1 MSAEKQVVSET
12 WRENIFGDV
21 IILMLPLGKFSTSV
35 GIIIKKEDSVLA
47 ISNGIVLHFIPSLF
61 QI

>member
-1 MSAEKQVVSET
+1 MRAEKQAVSET

-21 IILMLPLGKFSTSV
+21 IILMLPVGKFSASMA
-35 GIIIKKEDSVLA
+35 IIVKKEDSVLA